1 MYNNMPQ
8 YFFHGDLVNGLAYSV
23 FLPFYYFKAVN
34 EIPHSAHPEGLIFV
48 CLVSTAVALSAF
60 YAWHYSSSNA
70 SWLSYL
76 ATITSF
82 YGIGLYHFPHGDE
95 AMLLVQFFWHLLICT
110 ANMPHTLATR
120 IRMGLISALGTI
132 SLSYWSSLYTVH
144 ENVLYIVG
152 GTGK

>member
-1 MYNNMPQ
+1 MPQ
-8 YFFHGDLVNGLAYSV
+8 YFFFGDLVNGVSYSV
-23 FLPFYYFKAVN
+23 FLPFYYFKAVT

-60 YAWHYSSSNA
+60 YSWHYSSVNA

-76 ATITSF
+76 ATVISF

-95 AMLLVQFFWHLLICT
+95 AMLLVQFFWHLFICT
-110 ANMPHTLATR
+110 ANMPHTLSAK
-120 IRMGLISALGTI
+120 IRMGLISALGTV

-144 ENVLYIVG
+144 ENVPYIVG
-152 GTGK
+152 GAGT